1 MAKVE
6 LIKKEI
12 SDQLHK
18 IEDENFLRFLEEI
31 ITSYSDSGRD
41 KDFLTKEQEEMLKL
55 SEEDVRYG
63 RTISQEDLQK
73 KTSEWFQQRK
83 A

>member
-6 LIKKEI
+6 IIKKEI
-12 SDQLHK
+12 SDQIHK

-31 ITSYSDSGRD
+31 ITSYSDTDRN
-41 KDFLTKEQEEMLKL
+41 KDFLSKEQEEMMKL
-55 SEEDVRYG
+55 SEEDIKYG

-73 KTSEWFQQRK
+73 KSSEWLQKRK
-83 A
+83 I

>member
-1 MAKVE
+1 MTKVE
-6 LIKKEI
+6 IIRKEI
-12 SDQLHK
+12 SDQIHK

-31 ITSYSDSGRD
+31 ITSYSDMGRN

-55 SEEDVRYG
+55 SEEDIQYG

-73 KTSEWFQQRK
+73 KASEWLQKRK
-83 A
+83 V